1 MENFMKFIRKTKPIL
16 FKLLIALL
24 VIDGILWIILKLLG
38 K

>member
-16 FKLLIALL
+16 FKLLIVLL

>member
-1 MENFMKFIRKTKPIL
+1 MENFIKFIRNTKPIL
-16 FKLLIALL
+16 FILLIALL